1 MHFSTFL
8 QRNILRRKIRS
19 LLTTVGIAIS
29 IMAVVAL
36 LGVSDGYLQA
46 TSEQYELHS
55 VDMVVVRAGVADRL
69 NSSLD
74 EHFADRLSKLPD
86 VESVNP
92 VLSDRVSLGRETPGG
107 VLVMGLPAW
116 SKTLKS
122 LKFIEGKPFSTSIN
136 EVNPV
141 SLQEASEL
149 PLTDESPA
157 SSPRSILLGEQLAKN
172 IRKQVGDKLSVEE
185 TPFEVLGVFKSSN
198 PFENNAAIFLL
209 DDLQKLMERGE
220 QVTEFQLTVTPEARS
235 SKERMQALR
244 TSIESLR
251 DEDDRKL
258 GLAAMPTQDYVASN
272 SQLRIAQAMAWV
284 TSAIA
289 LFIGCV
295 GMINTMFT
303 SVMERTQEIGV
314 LRAIGWKK
322 SRIMSMIL
330 GESLILTLAGAIV
343 GSLFAVVLIRILSQ
357 FEAAQAFVMGT
368 VPLRVLLIA
377 LGLAVVVGILGGLY
391 PAIRATGLQPT
402 EALRSE

>member
-8 QRNILRRKIRS
+8 RRNIFRRRIRS
-19 LLTTVGIAIS
+19 LLTTAGIAIS

-46 TSEQYELHS
+46 TSAQYELHS

-69 NSSLD
+69 NSSLS
-74 EHFADRLSKLPD
+74 EHFAERLSKLPD
-86 VESVNP
+86 VEAVNP
-92 VLSDRVSLGRETPGG
+92 VLSDRVSFGRETPGG

-116 SKTLKS
+116 SKILAA
-122 LKFIEGKPFSTSIN
+122 LKFTDGKSFAKT
-136 EVNPV
+136 ET
-141 SLQEASEL
+141 EAKPAEPRPPADVPASA
-149 PLTDESPA
+149 ESPA
-157 SSPRSILLGEQLAKN
+157 DGKRGILLGEQLAKN
-172 IRKQVGDKLSVEE
+172 INKKVGDKLRVEE

-220 QVTEFQLTVTPEARS
+220 QVTEFQLTVSPDARS
-235 SKERMQALR
+235 SKDRMQMLR
-244 TSIESLR
+244 TSIETLR
-251 DEDDRKL
+251 DEENRKL

-272 SQLRIAQAMAWV
+272 TQLRIAQAMAWV

-314 LRAIGWKK
+314 LRAIGWRK

-330 GESLILTLAGAIV
+330 GESLLLTLAGAIF
-343 GSLFAVVLIRILSQ
+343 GSLLAVVLIQILSQ
-357 FEAAQAFVMGT
+357 FEAAQAFVVGT
-368 VPLRVLLIA
+368 VPIRVLLMA
-377 LGLAVVVGILGGLY
+377 MALAVVVGILGGLY

>member
-141 SLQEASEL
+141 SLQEASEP

-330 GESLILTLAGAIV
+330 GESLILTLTGAIV

>member
-8 QRNILRRKIRS
+8 SRNIFRRKIRS

-36 LGVSDGYLQA
+36 LGVSDGYMQA
-46 TSEQYELHS
+46 TKAQYELHS

-74 EHFADRLSKLPD
+74 EHYADVLAKLPD

-92 VLSDRVSLGRETPGG
+92 MLTDRVSLGRKTAGG
-107 VLVMGLPAW
+107 VLVQGLPAW
-116 SKTLKS
+116 SKQLTALDF
-122 LKFIEGKPFSTSIN
+122 LEGKPFDPAAKK
-136 EVNPV
+136 ED
-141 SLQEASEL
+141 SEKQ
-149 PLTDESPA
+149 PGV
-157 SSPRSILLGEQLAKN
+157 LLGEQLAKN
-172 IRKQVGDKLSVEE
+172 ISKKVGDDLSVEE
-185 TPFEVLGVFKSSN
+185 RPFRVAGIFRSKN
-198 PFENNAAIFLL
+198 AFENNAAIFLL
-209 DDLQKLMERGE
+209 DDLQSLMERGE
-220 QVTEFQLTVTPEARS
+220 QVSEFQLTLNTEARGS
-235 SKERMQALR
+235 AARMQTLR
-244 TSIESLR
+244 KTIEDLR
-251 DEDDRKL
+251 DDQNRRL

-289 LFIGCV
+289 LFIGFV

-330 GESLILTLAGAIV
+330 GESLILSLVGALV
-343 GSLFAVVLIRILSQ
+343 GSLLAFVLVRGLSR
-357 FEAAQAFVMGT
+357 FEAAQAFIVGA
-368 VPLRVLLIA
+368 VPPHVFLI
-377 LGLAVVVGILGGLY
+377 GFGFAVGVGIVGGLY
-391 PAIRATGLQPT
+391 PAIRATRLQPT
-402 EALRSE
+402 EALRQE